1 MQSLT
6 DPFAAFIYK
15 NLNSKILI
23 IFGTLSILTTTLAVL
38 WAKTTFSL
46 AITMSI
52 VGPLACSIL
61 FYTSLMSLW
70 EWVGPSRRGLATGL
84 ITMSRSIAISVMIV
98 FEMTLL
104 NNQGIITSK
113 DGGLYPEEMVKSLQL
128 YIYIFGGTQL
138 FLGFVSMLTFK
149 RNKVMV
155 KREERY
161 RRELALMEPIHRQM
175 LRQSLMDSNSEDMSV
190 EFMVNPVSGDYLT
203 HIQLSDVL
211 YTKQFYV
218 MWITDLSVSFL
229 AYLSMLIVAA

>member
-1 MQSLT
+1 
-6 DPFAAFIYK
+6 
-15 NLNSKILI
+15 
-23 IFGTLSILTTTLAVL
+23 
-38 WAKTTFSL
+38 
-46 AITMSI
+46 MSI